1 MVCGVPGRRCVDSC
15 YSSSQTMTAELND
28 ITGSRGEA
36 IVELCLT
43 DYRNFAKPLF
53 RPGFLGDKWPTIDFY
68 VELCNVAGSV
78 PYFFAQAKAT
88 GKTLTKK
95 SHALR
100 ILAKKR
106 DIQRL
111 LRLPGPTYIFGIH
124 EPSQRVFVRSVHRG
138 TPIKAM
144 TQIPL
149 THELTS
155 GNLAVLHN
163 EVRTFWQTHDHKPQ
177 FSVFA

>member
-1 MVCGVPGRRCVDSC
+1 
-15 YSSSQTMTAELND
+15 MTAELND
-28 ITGSRGEA
+28 ITGLRGEA

-53 RPGFLGDKWPTIDFY
+53 RPGFLGDKWPAIDFY
-68 VELCNVAGSV
+68 VELCNVTGSV
-78 PYFFAQAKAT
+78 PYFFAQVKAT
-88 GKTLTKK
+88 VKALTKK

-100 ILAKKR
+100 ISAKKR

-124 EPSQRVFVRSVHRG
+124 EPSQRVFVRSVHLG
-138 TPIKAM
+138 TPVKAM

-149 THELTS
+149 SHELTS

-163 EVRTFWQTHDHKPQ
+163 EVRTFWQSLNHKPR
-177 FSVFA
+177 FSVFE